1 MTEYKK
7 LQIIKHALQYY
18 IQRDWASKEDIDTE
32 LRLLAETEAK
42 LQKLIDRFGIVVNVS
57 KPLAPILVEW
67 EQKKDEL
74 RKIIPTPCADW
85 IINEI
90 KPEANQ
96 YPLPVAIGRI
106 TIFIQLALKGIDES
120 ELLAAAQN
128 YREHLLL
135 MEHHV
140 SSPLSELH
148 LEGWL

>member
-1 MTEYKK
+1 MTKYKK

-18 IQRDWASKEDIDTE
+18 IQREGASQKDVDTE
-32 LRLLAETEAK
+32 RRLLTEIEAEVAK
-42 LQKLIDRFGIVVNVS
+42 ETVRIGRWVNTSRIIDPLLI
-57 KPLAPILVEW
+57 EW
-67 EQKKDEL
+67 EQKKTEL
-74 RKIIPTPCADW
+74 RRIVPIADW

-135 MEHHV
+135 MEHHL

-148 LEGWL
+148 LEG